1 MKKGF
6 FLSTIA
12 LLSLSALAA
21 CGSGG
26 GGGTTSGGGASAS
39 TGPLNIGA
47 VKVWCDKAIKGITES
62 RLNAFKTE
70 HPDYTVEFTI
80 EEVGEGDAAT
90 QMITDPEAGADL
102 FFFAQDQLTRLISA
116 GAVDELA
123 KTASDTVKAWNDE
136 GSVKAATFNEKVYAY
151 PATSDN
157 GYFMYYDKSVLGNT
171 DMTDF
176 EAIAAK
182 VKAAGKTIYYNY
194 GSAWYNAAFFLAG
207 GAKCTY
213 TVDGDGNYTAVTDN
227 YDSDGGKAAAQ
238 ALHNLIK
245 DKGVF
250 VDDSKASG
258 FNSGAAVVIS
268 GTWDAA
274 TAREALG
281 DNLGATMLPKVKIN
295 NVATQ
300 LSSFAG
306 FKLLGAKPQTVRD
319 RVIGVR
325 EIALALTN
333 EAAQK
338 ERFEQN
344 NWGPSNKNVQNLD
357 AVKND
362 PVLNAIFSQNA
373 VAYPQGQY
381 PQAWWTLAGALGTG
395 LAEENANVDSL
406 IAAYKAGLPGTLS

>member
-6 FLSTIA
+6 FLSTVA
-12 LLSLSALAA
+12 LLSLAALAG
-21 CGSGG
+21 CGSQGG
-26 GGGTTSGGGASAS
+26 SSGGGASSGQS
-39 TGPLNIGA
+39 TGPLNIGT
-47 VKVWCDKAIKGITES
+47 VKVWCDKAIKQTTEA
-62 RLNAFKTE
+62 RLDAFKNE
-70 HPDYTVEFTI
+70 HPDYTVSFTL

-90 QMITDPEAGADL
+90 NMITDPEAGADL
-102 FFFAQDQLTRLISA
+102 YFFAQDQLARLVAA

-123 KTASDTVKAWNDE
+123 KTAVDQVKSMNDE
-136 GSVKAATFNEKVYAY
+136 GSVKAATFNDKLYAY

-176 EAIAAK
+176 DAIYRK
-182 VKAAGKTIYYNY
+182 VKEAGKTIYYNY

-213 TVDGDGNYTAVTDN
+213 TTDAEGNYTKYEDN
-227 YDSDGGKAAAQ
+227 YDSAGGKAAAA
-238 ALHNLIK
+238 ALKALVK
-245 DKGVF
+245 DTGVF
-250 VDDSKASG
+250 IDDSKASG

-268 GTWDAA
+268 GTWDAD
-274 TAREALG
+274 TAKNALG
-281 DNLGATMLPKVKIN
+281 NNLGATMLPKVKIN
-295 NVATQ
+295 GVSTQ

-306 FKLLGAKPQTVRD
+306 FKLLGTKPQTVRD

-325 EIALALTN
+325 EIALALTG

-338 ERFEQN
+338 ERFEKN
-344 NWGPSNKNVQNLD
+344 NWGPSNKNVQNLPE
-357 AVKND
+357 VKND

-381 PQAWWTLAGALGTG
+381 PQGWWTIAGALGTG
-395 LAEENANVDSL
+395 LADENADVDAL
-406 IAAYKAGLPGTLS
+406 IAAYKNGLPGTLS